1 MFPAC
6 KESQVREEWR
16 LSLQALS
23 GRNCLRRIEAL
34 EGGGVRQG
42 VAHHPCPLLLLL
54 PLASHSRG
62 QHNHC
67 RQVGVSSSAWIYP
80 VAIDIKVPRR
90 GCSIVRV
97 ASRQGEV
104 GRGG

>member
-1 MFPAC
+1 MVPAC

-42 VAHHPCPLLLLL
+42 VAHPCPLLLLL

-90 GCSIVRV
+90 GCSTVRV
-97 ASRQGEV
+97 ACRQGEV